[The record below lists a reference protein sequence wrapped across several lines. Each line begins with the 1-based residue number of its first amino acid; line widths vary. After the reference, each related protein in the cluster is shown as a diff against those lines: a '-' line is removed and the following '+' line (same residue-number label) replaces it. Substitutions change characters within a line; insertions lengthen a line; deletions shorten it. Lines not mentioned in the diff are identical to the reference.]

1 MARQRKPFCKLCRRE
16 GVKLFL
22 KGARCNT
29 DKCAVTRRAYA
40 PGQHGQKRTKLSD
53 YGIQLREKQ
62 KAKKI
67 YGLLERQFRHYFAI
81 AERSKGVTGEV
92 LLQLLERRLDNVIY
106 RLPFATSRNSARQLV
121 RHGSVYV
128 NGRKVNIPSYLA
140 DVGDAI
146 QVKTDEK
153 TKKRIQDAAELTKD
167 TRAVPAWLEPD
178 YANLKGQIK
187 RLPIKADIGYAIQEQ
202 LIVEL
207 YSK

>member
-1 MARQRKPFCKLCRRE
+1 MARQRKPLCKLCRRE
-16 GVKLFL
+16 GTKLFL
-22 KGARCNT
+22 KGSRCNT
-29 DKCAVTRRAYA
+29 DKCAVARRAYA
-40 PGQHGQKRTKLSD
+40 PGQHGQKRSKLSD

-67 YGLLERQFRHYFAI
+67 YGVLERQFRHYFFI

-106 RLPFATSRNSARQLV
+106 RLPFAPSRQGARQLV
-121 RHGSVYV
+121 RHGKICV
-128 NGRKVNIPSYLA
+128 NDKKVNIPSYLVTEG
-140 DVGDAI
+140 DVI
-146 QVKTDEK
+146 TVKSDEK
-153 TKKRIQDAAELTKD
+153 LKKKIQDTVELTKD
-167 TRAVPAWLEPD
+167 TRAVPAWLAAD
-178 YANLKGQIK
+178 YASLKGEVK

>member
-1 MARQRKPFCKLCRRE
+1 MARQRKPYCKLCRRE

-22 KGARCNT
+22 KGSRCNT

-40 PGQHGQKRTKLSD
+40 PGQHGQRRTKLSD

-106 RLPFATSRNSARQLV
+106 RLPFTASRQSARQLV

-128 NGRKVNIPSYLA
+128 NNKKVNIPSYLVDEG
-140 DVGDAI
+140 DVVE
-146 QVKTDEK
+146 VKVDEK
-153 TKKRIQDAAELTKD
+153 VKKKIQDTAELVKD
-167 TRAVPAWLEPD
+167 TRAVPAWLQAD
-178 YANLKGQIK
+178 YANLKGDIK

>member
-121 RHGSVYV
+121 RHGSVCV

-140 DVGDAI
+140 DVGDVI
-146 QVKTDEK
+146 QIKTDEK
-153 TKKRIQDAAELTKD
+153 TKKRIQDTAELTKD

>member
-16 GVKLFL
+16 GIKLFL

-106 RLPFATSRNSARQLV
+106 RLPFAASRNGARQLV
-121 RHGSVYV
+121 RHGSVCV

-140 DVGDAI
+140 DVGDVI
-146 QVKTDEK
+146 QIKTDEK
-153 TKKRIQDAAELTKD
+153 TKKRIQDTAELTKD
-167 TRAVPAWLEPD
+167 TRAVPAWLESD

>member
-106 RLPFATSRNSARQLV
+106 RLPFAASRNSARQLV
-121 RHGSVYV
+121 RHGSVCV
-128 NGRKVNIPSYLA
+128 NGRKVNIPSYLT
-140 DVGDAI
+140 DVGDVI
-146 QVKTDEK
+146 QIKTDEK
-153 TKKRIQDAAELTKD
+153 TKKRIQDTAELTKD

-178 YANLKGQIK
+178 CANLKGQIK

>member
-40 PGQHGQKRTKLSD
+40 PGQHGQRRTKLSD

-121 RHGSVYV
+121 RHGSVCV

-140 DVGDAI
+140 DVGDVI
-146 QVKTDEK
+146 QIKTDEK
-153 TKKRIQDAAELTKD
+153 TKKIIQDSAELTKD

>member
-16 GVKLFL
+16 GIKLFL

-106 RLPFATSRNSARQLV
+106 RLPFAASRNGARQLV
-121 RHGSVYV
+121 RHGSVCV

-140 DVGDAI
+140 DVGDVI
-146 QVKTDEK
+146 QIKTDEK
-153 TKKRIQDAAELTKD
+153 TKKRIQDTAELTKD
-167 TRAVPAWLEPD
+167 TRAVPAWLESD
-178 YANLKGQIK
+178 CANLKGQIK

>member
-153 TKKRIQDAAELTKD
+153 TKKRIQDAA
-167 TRAVPAWLEPD
+167 
-178 YANLKGQIK
+178 
-187 RLPIKADIGYAIQEQ
+187 
-202 LIVEL
+202 
-207 YSK
+207 

>member
-29 DKCAVTRRAYA
+29 DKCAVTRRTYA
-40 PGQHGQKRTKLSD
+40 PGQHGQRRTKLSD

-128 NGRKVNIPSYLA
+128 NGRKVNIPSYLS
-140 DVGDAI
+140 DVGDVI
-146 QVKTDEK
+146 QVKADEK
-153 TKKRIQDAAELTKD
+153 TKKRIQDSAELTKD